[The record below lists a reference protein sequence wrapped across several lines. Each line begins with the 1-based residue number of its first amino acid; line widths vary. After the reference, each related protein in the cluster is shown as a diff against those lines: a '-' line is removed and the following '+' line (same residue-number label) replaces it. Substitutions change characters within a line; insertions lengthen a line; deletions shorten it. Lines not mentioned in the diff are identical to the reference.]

1 MVWFSESNVVKKS
14 VTFWLPGAFYVGLLD
29 GLLGVA
35 GIIIDSDYGS
45 FPKLPCELSTS
56 KMMQGWNK
64 QNRDFHSTDMGIVS
78 CNAQCSK
85 PVQADDY
92 LRLYYWLAASTRL
105 GTIVVIVKLDTSILI
120 SQCNFSCWHNL
131 PSYSHKKVCPAYPSD
146 IPKMPWNS
154 RNSNPPNMKSTP

>member
-1 MVWFSESNVVKKS
+1 M
-14 VTFWLPGAFYVGLLD
+14 D

-120 SQCNFSCWHNL
+120 SQCNFFYVGIISRRIAIKKYAQHIPVTSQRCPGIPATPIPQTWRAL
-131 PSYSHKKVCPAYPSD
+131 PKFEWSHICRKSME
-146 IPKMPWNS
+146 IPC
-154 RNSNPPNMKSTP
+154 